1 MKKKHTAKKGYKYE
15 GKVKPIEK
23 INLPDSPKTQEFK
36 VAKNT
41 KQIKIKMPDGTIKF
55 LNVPVPKKI
64 RIGSTKFITG
74 KKGGKIK

>member
-55 LNVPVPKKI
+55 LNVPVPRKE
-64 RIGSTKFITG
+64 RIGSTKYRLA
-74 KKGGKIK
+74 KKGGKV

>member
-41 KQIKIKMPDGTIKF
+41 KQLKIKMPDGTIKI
-55 LNVPVPKKI
+55 LNVPVPRRE
-64 RIGSTKFITG
+64 RIGSTKYRLA
-74 KKGGKIK
+74 KKGGKV

>member
-41 KQIKIKMPDGTIKF
+41 KQIKIKMPDGTIKI
-55 LNVPVPKKI
+55 LNVPVPKKE
-64 RIGSTKFITG
+64 RIGSTKYRLA
-74 KKGGKIK
+74 KKGGKV

>member
-1 MKKKHTAKKGYKYE
+1 MKKKHTVKKGYKYE

-55 LNVPVPKKI
+55 LNVPVSRKE
-64 RIGSTKFITG
+64 RIGSTKYRLA
-74 KKGGKIK
+74 KKGGKV